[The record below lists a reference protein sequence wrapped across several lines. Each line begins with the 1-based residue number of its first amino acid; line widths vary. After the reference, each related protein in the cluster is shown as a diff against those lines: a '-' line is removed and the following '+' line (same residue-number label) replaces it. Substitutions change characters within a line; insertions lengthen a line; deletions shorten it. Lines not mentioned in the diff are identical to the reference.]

1 MSPSNGS
8 FIEVLSP
15 TDPQPTSAYTRADW
29 IAAGGML
36 IGVLKTRHSAAGWQ
50 MALGVIVVL
59 AAVYT
64 MAEYQYV

>member
-1 MSPSNGS
+1 MSLSSSSFLEGPS
-8 FIEVLSP
+8 P
-15 TDPQPTSAYTRADW
+15 AYPQPTSAYTRADW